1 METNCFFDSLPNYL
15 KYKIFILLVDNSNK
29 CQILFDRYQLT
40 GEYIP
45 YDESEKFNESFILS
59 YSLVCKSWF
68 NFVSKSITTIS
79 STKYNKII
87 LKNQQHQQQQ
97 RQQKE
102 KQEKHQEKDKKEEKL
117 EKLESYCLIKE
128 KNIEIFI
135 EDGFEENDTNSKYK
149 SEIELVKRFPNL
161 VEILYN
167 FLMDYDGEINDRDKE
182 FLEEYKF
189 SKLSKIRFVLFLIM
203 GELDE
208 NYWNSLKLKNNL
220 LLDNLDTLK
229 LSLFNES
236 ESLFKIISRNFQ
248 PSKLLLV
255 DDMID
260 WSKSNIHF
268 YDLLKS
274 IKGVEFLKIKNQF
287 INPIVL
293 CNPIESNNHL
303 KYVDVKFHF
312 HELIFHMKR
321 LNGGDNI
328 NSFKSYLNQFGI
340 SMISFEHKYDNDDYY
355 NGLCICDQSFTG
367 NGSIKRTKHTLNDWS
382 KFCNSILSLKNLS
395 TLKISE
401 ICQFNKN
408 NKFYIK
414 DDDDDDNDDEKD
426 DNNCNIIP
434 TYFTNPLINL
444 IENTN
449 SIKKLSLLDMDIIV
463 NELILSS
470 FINNHSI
477 VYLNLS
483 GSIKSSNELNHLLF
497 NVLPLNKTIKSLK
510 ILKLPF
516 QLSSITQKFINI
528 NNGRIL
534 NTDFET
540 TTTTTTTPTPT
551 TAIEKTTKTTL
562 STSLYKLTI
571 GFEESQEFSSYFQKL
586 SIVPTLTK
594 QVIFFN
600 N

>member
-1 METNCFFDSLPNYL
+1 MEANCFFDSLPNYL

-97 RQQKE
+97 LQLLKQQ
-102 KQEKHQEKDKKEEKL
+102 Q

-149 SEIELVKRFPNL
+149 SEIELVNRFPNL

-208 NYWNSLKLKNNL
+208 NYWNSLKLKNNNNNNNNNL

-321 LNGGDNI
+321 LNGDNI

-340 SMISFEHKYDNDDYY
+340 SMINFEHKYDNDDYY

-414 DDDDDDNDDEKD
+414 DDDDNEKD
-426 DNNCNIIP
+426 GNIIP
-434 TYFTNPLINL
+434 TYFTTPLINL

-449 SIKKLSLLDMDIIV
+449 SIKKLSLIDMDIIV

-470 FINNHSI
+470 FVNNDSI

-483 GSIKSSNELNHLLF
+483 GSINSSNELNHLLF

-540 TTTTTTTPTPT
+540 TTTTTTTTE
-551 TAIEKTTKTTL
+551 IEKKTKTTTL